1 MRILYSAGKRVGAD
15 LLLSRF
21 LNVYHSNYEVRVA
34 AYEISSQSIDHIDWT
49 LDAVY
54 NKFTGADR
62 VKLSKLLKCKDLPMM
77 GYNQA
82 IQLMRDIDEYAPDLV
97 ICDYEP
103 IVSNMAAV
111 LGFELWYCSPVHLLD
126 GLVWKSGQLRYTGL
140 LEVTRKN
147 LSKLPRASRT
157 FVCSPFALVK
167 GLVLKEGYE
176 WLLPHGTFYGH
187 SGAGTGVCVTNDSDR
202 LSELSKILNCVP
214 PFDLTLYSTHRY
226 DLSHLESYLLDD
238 AGYGRAVGSADWM
251 FCTGES
257 SFICDGIL
265 NNVKRFC
272 VAPDL
277 NDPEALLNAILVKE
291 YGLGED
297 VTQVELL
304 EHLSVEEIQKSYEKR
319 HLCKYDI
326 RNVVVSFLEEEI
338 ERWRSTT

>member
-1 MRILYSAGKRVGAD
+1 MKILYSAGERIGAD

-21 LNVYHSNYEVRVA
+21 LKTCNHEVRVA
-34 AYEISSQSIDHIDWT
+34 AYDVSSQSLDHVDWT

-62 VKLSKLLKCKDLPMM
+62 SKISKLLGRKDLPMM
-77 GYNQA
+77 GYDQA
-82 IQLMRDIDEYAPDLV
+82 VKFIRDIDAYSPDLV

-103 IVSNMAAV
+103 IVANIASA

-126 GLVWKSGQLRYTGL
+126 GLLWKNGQLRYTGL

-147 LSKLPRASRT
+147 LSKLPTASRT
-157 FVCSPFALVK
+157 FVCSPFALVSDLEIK
-167 GLVLKEGYE
+167 NGYE
-176 WLLPHGTFYGH
+176 WLLPHGAVYGH
-187 SGAGTGVCVTNDSDR
+187 SKAGTGVCLINDSDR

-226 DLSHLESYLLDD
+226 NLSHLESYFLSD
-238 AGYGRAVGSADWM
+238 AGYGRAIGSANWL

-265 NNVKRFC
+265 NEVSRFC

-277 NDPEALLNAILVKE
+277 NDPESLLNAILVQE
-291 YGLGED
+291 YGLGDD
-297 VTQVELL
+297 VSQVELL
-304 EHLSVEEIQKSYEKR
+304 EYLSVEEIQKSYDKR
-319 HLCKYDI
+319 FRQEYQI
-326 RNVVVSFLEEEI
+326 RNVDVSFLDKEI
-338 ERWRSTT
+338 DNYAHSI